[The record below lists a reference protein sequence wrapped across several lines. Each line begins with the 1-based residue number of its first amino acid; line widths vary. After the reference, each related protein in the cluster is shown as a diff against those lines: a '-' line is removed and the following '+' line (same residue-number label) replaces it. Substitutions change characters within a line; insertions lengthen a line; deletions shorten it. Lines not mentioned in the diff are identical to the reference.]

1 MHHPLYILSLLHPLL
16 SAAARA
22 NESVIRNGKS
32 TVNDEKT
39 AASVASAGTT
49 TEVLAKDKDKPSGGS
64 ALCNGSNFQLSRDGS
79 YVCKVCGHRPDQQT
93 LGMKP
98 TPLGLTTSVPP
109 LAWDPAKLPPKHFF
123 RMCLQLYI

>member
-64 ALCNGSNFQLSRDGS
+64 ALCNGGNFQLSRDGS
-79 YVCKVCGHRPDQQT
+79 CGKPESYHRRRDDFPRLCTPDSYQIRPRSHHWNP
-93 LGMKP
+93 G
-98 TPLGLTTSVPP
+98 
-109 LAWDPAKLPPKHFF
+109 
-123 RMCLQLYI
+123 

>member
-79 YVCKVCGHRPDQQT
+79 YG
-93 LGMKP
+93 
-98 TPLGLTTSVPP
+98 
-109 LAWDPAKLPPKHFF
+109 
-123 RMCLQLYI
+123 